1 MAEIY
6 RSRPTASAREEI
18 TMLQKPRGTRDF
30 LPAEMAQR
38 RYIERRMRTV
48 AASFGYGE
56 VVTPM
61 FEEQELFT
69 VKSGEGIIG
78 EMYAFEDKGGRK
90 IALRPEVTAAVVR
103 AYVNEAQVAPK
114 PLRWFYF
121 AECFRYERPQ
131 KGRYR
136 QFWQFGCELIGADS
150 AAADAEV
157 IALAFAL
164 LKSSGVRFVLKI
176 GHLSPMKHMLAGLDA
191 VEQKKV
197 MAALDKRDME
207 LLENTLAA
215 IGHSDLSAP
224 LARLITAETLEEV
237 WAVTGDIPEKARI
250 EETFGYL
257 KAQNIPFVQNFGI
270 ARGLDYY
277 TGMVFEAFADN
288 LGAENQILGG
298 GVYRLAHLF
307 GGKDVPS
314 CGFAI
319 GFDRVMVSLGEIQPE
334 TAPVVAVVATPET
347 RASAYTAAAAFRS
360 SGITAVMD
368 LMDRSFGAQLSSAI
382 KSGASYAVL
391 IGANEA
397 AAGTVTLKN
406 LAAAS
411 QKEMPLADAVAEV
424 VNGTC

>member
-1 MAEIY
+1 
-6 RSRPTASAREEI
+6 
-18 TMLQKPRGTRDF
+18 MLQKPRGTRDF

-38 RYIERRMRTV
+38 RHIERRMRTI
-48 AASFGYGE
+48 AQSYGYGE
-56 VVTPM
+56 IQTPM

-69 VKSGEGIIG
+69 LKSGEGIIG

-114 PLRWFYF
+114 PLRWYYF

-157 IALAFAL
+157 IALAYEL

-176 GHLSPMKHMLAGLDA
+176 GHLAPMKHMLRDLDA
-191 VEQKKV
+191 GEQKKV
-197 MAALDKRDME
+197 MAALDKRDMD
-207 LLENTLAA
+207 LLKTTLDA
-215 IGHSDLSAP
+215 IGHPDLYEP
-224 LARLITAETLEEV
+224 LTTLITAETLDQV
-237 WAVTGDIPEKARI
+237 WQVTGDIPEKSRI
-250 EETFGYL
+250 EETFRYL
-257 KAQNIPFVQNFGI
+257 TAQNIPFVQNFGI

-277 TGMVFEAFADN
+277 TGMVFEGFADN

-319 GFDRVMVSLGEIQPE
+319 GFDRVMVSLGEITPD
-334 TAPVVAVVATPET
+334 TAPVVAVVATPQT
-347 RASAYTAAAAFRS
+347 RTAAYTAAAAFRS
-360 SGITAVMD
+360 AGITVVMD
-368 LMDRSFGAQLSSAI
+368 VMDRSFGAQISSAL
-382 KSGASYAVL
+382 KSGAAYAAL
-391 IGANEA
+391 IGEKEA
-397 AAGTVTLKN
+397 AAGTITLKN
-406 LAAAS
+406 LEQAA
-411 QKEMPLADAVAEV
+411 QQEMSLADAVAEV
-424 VNGTC
+424 AGHGTC

>member
-1 MAEIY
+1 
-6 RSRPTASAREEI
+6 
-18 TMLQKPRGTRDF
+18 MLQKPRGTRDF

-38 RYIERRMRTV
+38 RYIERRMRCV
-48 AASFGYGE
+48 AQSFGYGE
-56 VVTPM
+56 VQTPM

-69 VKSGEGIIG
+69 LKSGEGIIG

-90 IALRPEVTAAVVR
+90 IVLRPEVTAAVVR

-150 AAADAEV
+150 PAADAEV
-157 IALAFAL
+157 IALAYEL
-164 LKSSGVRFVLKI
+164 LKCSGVRFILKI
-176 GHLSPMKHMLAGLDA
+176 GNLAPMKYMLAGLDA

-207 LLENTLAA
+207 LLETTLAA
-215 IGHSDLSAP
+215 IGHADLYEP
-224 LARLITAETLEEV
+224 FVRLITAATLDEV
-237 WAVTGDIPEKARI
+237 WAVTGDIPEKKRI
-250 EETFGYL
+250 EETFRYL
-257 KAQNIPFVQNFGI
+257 ASQNIPFVQNFGI

-277 TGMVFEAFADN
+277 TGMVFEGFADN

-319 GFDRVMVSLGEIQPE
+319 GFDRVMVSLGEIVPE
-334 TAPVVAVVATPET
+334 AAPVVAVVATPGT
-347 RASAYTAAAAFRS
+347 RIAAYAAAAAFRAA
-360 SGITAVMD
+360 GVTVVMD
-368 LMDRSFGAQLSSAI
+368 VMDRSFGAQLSSAL
-382 KSGASYAVL
+382 KLGASYAAL
-391 IGANEA
+391 IDEKEA
-397 AAGTVTLKN
+397 TAGTITLKD
-406 LAAAS
+406 LAQAS
-411 QKEMPLADAVAEV
+411 QKEMSLADAVDEV
-424 VNGTC
+424 ANGSC

>member
-1 MAEIY
+1 
-6 RSRPTASAREEI
+6 
-18 TMLQKPRGTRDF
+18 MLQKPRGTRDF

-38 RYIERRMRTV
+38 RYIEQRMRTV

-56 VVTPM
+56 VQTPM

-69 VKSGEGIIG
+69 LKSGEGIIG

-157 IALAFAL
+157 IALAYEL
-164 LKSSGVRFVLKI
+164 LKCSGVRFVLKI
-176 GHLSPMKHMLAGLDA
+176 GHLAPMKHMLAALDA
-191 VEQKKV
+191 AEQKKV

-207 LLENTLAA
+207 ILENTLAA
-215 IGHSDLSAP
+215 IGHSDLYEP
-224 LARLITAETLEEV
+224 LVRLIHAATLDEV
-237 WAVTGDIPEKARI
+237 WAVTGDIPERERI
-250 EETFGYL
+250 EETFRYL
-257 KAQNIPFVQNFGI
+257 AAQNIPFVQNFGI

-277 TGMVFEAFADN
+277 TGMVFEGFADN

-319 GFDRVMVSLGEIQPE
+319 GFDRVMVSLGEVVPE

-347 RASAYTAAAAFRS
+347 RTAAYAAAAAFRAA
-360 SGITAVMD
+360 GVTVVMD
-368 LMDRSFGAQLSSAI
+368 VMDRSFGAQLSSAL
-382 KSGASYAVL
+382 KSGASYAAL
-391 IGANEA
+391 IGEKEA

-406 LAAAS
+406 LAEAA
-411 QKEMPLADAVAEV
+411 QKETSLADAVDEV
-424 VNGTC
+424 ANGSC

>member
-1 MAEIY
+1 MI
-6 RSRPTASAREEI
+6 
-18 TMLQKPRGTRDF
+18 QKPRGTRDF
-30 LPAEMAQR
+30 LPEEMSQR
-38 RYIERRMRTV
+38 RFIENKMRAV

-69 VKSGEGIIG
+69 LKSGDGIIG

-90 IALRPEVTAAVVR
+90 IALRPEITAAVSR

-150 AAADAEV
+150 AEADAE
-157 IALAFAL
+157 IISLAYEL

-176 GHLSPMKHMLAGLDA
+176 GHLKPMKSVLSKLD
-191 VEQKKV
+191 EISQKKV

-207 LLENTLAA
+207 ILKNTLDSIESPELYEPLEKLINAESLSEVFAA
-215 IGHSDLSAP
+215 S
-224 LARLITAETLEEV
+224 
-237 WAVTGDIPEKARI
+237 GDIEEKDRI
-250 EETFGYL
+250 IKTFELLDAMG
-257 KAQNIPFVQNFGI
+257 IPYQLNFGI

-277 TGMVFEAFADN
+277 TGMVFEGFADN

-307 GGKDVPS
+307 GGKDTPS

-319 GFDRVMVSLGEIQPE
+319 GFDRVMVSLGEIIPNPQPI
-334 TAPVVAVVATPET
+334 AAVISTPES
-347 RASAYTAAAAFRS
+347 RKAAYTAAAKFRE

-368 LMDRSFGAQLSSAI
+368 VMDRGFGAQISSAV
-382 KSGASYAVL
+382 KSGASYAVI
-391 IGANEA
+391 IGEREA
-397 AAGTVTLKN
+397 DAGTVTLKN
-406 LAAAS
+406 LS
-411 QKEMPLADAVAEV
+411 SSEQKEMKIQDAVLEV
-424 VNGTC
+424 LNGNS

>member
-1 MAEIY
+1 
-6 RSRPTASAREEI
+6 
-18 TMLQKPRGTRDF
+18 MLQKPRGTRDF

-38 RYIERRMRTV
+38 RHIERRMRTI
-48 AASFGYGE
+48 AQSFGYGE
-56 VVTPM
+56 IQTPM

-69 VKSGEGIIG
+69 LKSGEGIIG

-114 PLRWFYF
+114 PLRWYYF

-157 IALAFAL
+157 IALAYEL

-176 GHLSPMKHMLAGLDA
+176 GHLAPMKHMLRDLDA
-191 VEQKKV
+191 GEQKKV
-197 MAALDKRDME
+197 MAALDKRDMD
-207 LLENTLAA
+207 LLKTTLDA
-215 IGHSDLSAP
+215 IEHPDLYEP
-224 LARLITAETLEEV
+224 LTTLITAETLDQV
-237 WAVTGDIPEKARI
+237 WQVTGDIPEKSRI
-250 EETFGYL
+250 EETFRYL
-257 KAQNIPFVQNFGI
+257 TAQNIPFVQNFGI

-277 TGMVFEAFADN
+277 TGMVFEGFADN

-319 GFDRVMVSLGEIQPE
+319 GFDRVMVSLGEITPD
-334 TAPVVAVVATPET
+334 TAPVVAVVATPQT
-347 RASAYTAAAAFRS
+347 RTAAYTAAAAFRS
-360 SGITAVMD
+360 AGITVVMD
-368 LMDRSFGAQLSSAI
+368 VMDRSFGAQISSAL
-382 KSGASYAVL
+382 KSGAAYAAL
-391 IGANEA
+391 IGEKEA
-397 AAGTVTLKN
+397 AAGTITLKN
-406 LAAAS
+406 LEQAA
-411 QKEMPLADAVAEV
+411 QQEMSLADAVAEV
-424 VNGTC
+424 AGHGTC

>member
-1 MAEIY
+1 
-6 RSRPTASAREEI
+6 
-18 TMLQKPRGTRDF
+18 MLQKPRGTRDF

-38 RYIERRMRTV
+38 RHIERRMRTI
-48 AASFGYGE
+48 AQSYGYGE
-56 VVTPM
+56 IQTPM

-69 VKSGEGIIG
+69 LKSGEGIIG

-114 PLRWFYF
+114 PLRWYYF

-136 QFWQFGCELIGADS
+136 QFWQLQFWQFGCELIGADS

-157 IALAFAL
+157 IALAYEL

-176 GHLSPMKHMLAGLDA
+176 GHLAPMKHMLRDLDA
-191 VEQKKV
+191 GEQKKV
-197 MAALDKRDME
+197 MAALDKRDMD
-207 LLENTLAA
+207 LLKITLDA
-215 IGHSDLSAP
+215 IDHPDLYDP
-224 LARLITAETLEEV
+224 LTTLITAETLDQV
-237 WAVTGDIPEKARI
+237 WQVTGDIPEKSRI
-250 EETFGYL
+250 EETFRYL
-257 KAQNIPFVQNFGI
+257 TAQNIPFVQNFGI

-277 TGMVFEAFADN
+277 TGMVFEGFADN

-319 GFDRVMVSLGEIQPE
+319 GFDRVMVSLGEITPDA
-334 TAPVVAVVATPET
+334 APVVAVVATPQT
-347 RASAYTAAAAFRS
+347 RTAAYTAAAAFRS
-360 SGITAVMD
+360 AGITVVMD
-368 LMDRSFGAQLSSAI
+368 VMDRSFGAQISSAL
-382 KSGASYAVL
+382 KSGAAYAAL
-391 IGANEA
+391 IGEKEA

-406 LAAAS
+406 LEQAA
-411 QKEMPLADAVAEV
+411 QQEMSLADAVAEV
-424 VNGTC
+424 AGHGTC

>member
-1 MAEIY
+1 
-6 RSRPTASAREEI
+6 
-18 TMLQKPRGTRDF
+18 MLQKPRGTRDF

-38 RYIERRMRTV
+38 RHIERRMRTI
-48 AASFGYGE
+48 AQSFGYGE
-56 VVTPM
+56 IQTPM

-69 VKSGEGIIG
+69 LKSGEGIIG

-114 PLRWFYF
+114 PLRWYYF

-157 IALAFAL
+157 IALAYEL

-176 GHLSPMKHMLAGLDA
+176 GHLAPMKHMLRDLDA
-191 VEQKKV
+191 GEQKKV
-197 MAALDKRDME
+197 MAALDKRDMD
-207 LLENTLAA
+207 LLKTTLDA
-215 IGHSDLSAP
+215 IEHPDLYDP
-224 LARLITAETLEEV
+224 LTTLITAETLDQV
-237 WAVTGDIPEKARI
+237 WQVTGDIPEKSRI
-250 EETFGYL
+250 EETFRYL
-257 KAQNIPFVQNFGI
+257 TAQNIPFVQNFGI

-277 TGMVFEAFADN
+277 TGMVFEGFADN

-319 GFDRVMVSLGEIQPE
+319 GFDRVMVSLGEITPDA
-334 TAPVVAVVATPET
+334 APVVAVVATPQT
-347 RASAYTAAAAFRS
+347 RTAAYTAAAAFRS
-360 SGITAVMD
+360 AGITVVMD
-368 LMDRSFGAQLSSAI
+368 VMDRSFGAQISSAL
-382 KSGASYAVL
+382 KSGAAYAAL
-391 IGANEA
+391 IGEKEA
-397 AAGTVTLKN
+397 AAGTITLKN
-406 LAAAS
+406 LEQAA
-411 QKEMPLADAVAEV
+411 QQEMSLADAVAEV
-424 VNGTC
+424 AGHGTC

>member
-1 MAEIY
+1 
-6 RSRPTASAREEI
+6 
-18 TMLQKPRGTRDF
+18 MLQKPRGTRDF

-38 RYIERRMRTV
+38 RHIERRMRTI
-48 AASFGYGE
+48 AQSYGYGE
-56 VVTPM
+56 IQTPM

-69 VKSGEGIIG
+69 LKSGEGIIG

-114 PLRWFYF
+114 PLRWYYF

-157 IALAFAL
+157 IALAYEL

-176 GHLSPMKHMLAGLDA
+176 GHLAPMKHMLHNLDA
-191 VEQKKV
+191 GEQKKV
-197 MAALDKRDME
+197 MAALDKRDMD
-207 LLENTLAA
+207 LLKTTLDA
-215 IGHSDLSAP
+215 IGHPDLYDP
-224 LARLITAETLEEV
+224 LTTLITAETLDQV
-237 WAVTGDIPEKARI
+237 WQVTGDIPEKSRI
-250 EETFGYL
+250 EETFRYL
-257 KAQNIPFVQNFGI
+257 TAQNIPFVQNFGI

-277 TGMVFEAFADN
+277 TGMVFEGFADN

-319 GFDRVMVSLGEIQPE
+319 GFDRVMVSLGEITPDA
-334 TAPVVAVVATPET
+334 APVVAVVATPQT
-347 RASAYTAAAAFRS
+347 RTAAYTAAAAFRGA
-360 SGITAVMD
+360 GITVVMD
-368 LMDRSFGAQLSSAI
+368 VMDRSFGAQISSAL
-382 KSGASYAVL
+382 KSGAAYAAL
-391 IGANEA
+391 IGEKEA

-406 LAAAS
+406 LEQAA
-411 QKEMPLADAVAEV
+411 QQEMSLADAVAEV
-424 VNGTC
+424 AGHGTC

>member
-1 MAEIY
+1 MI
-6 RSRPTASAREEI
+6 
-18 TMLQKPRGTRDF
+18 QKPRGTRDF
-30 LPAEMAQR
+30 LPEEMSQR
-38 RYIERRMRTV
+38 RFIENKMRAV

-69 VKSGEGIIG
+69 LKSGDGIIG

-90 IALRPEVTAAVVR
+90 IALRPEITAAVSR

-150 AAADAEV
+150 AEADAE
-157 IALAFAL
+157 IISLAYEL

-176 GHLSPMKHMLAGLDA
+176 GHLKPMKSVLSKLDA
-191 VEQKKV
+191 ISQKKV

-207 LLENTLAA
+207 ILKNTLDSIESPELYEPLEKLINAE
-215 IGHSDLSAP
+215 SLS
-224 LARLITAETLEEV
+224 EV
-237 WAVTGDIPEKARI
+237 FEASGDIEEKDRI
-250 EETFGYL
+250 IKTFELLDAMG
-257 KAQNIPFVQNFGI
+257 IPYQLNFGI

-277 TGMVFEAFADN
+277 TGMVFEGFADN

-307 GGKDVPS
+307 GGKDTPS

-319 GFDRVMVSLGEIQPE
+319 GFDRVMVSLGEIIPNPKPI
-334 TAPVVAVVATPET
+334 AAVISTPES
-347 RASAYTAAAAFRS
+347 RKAAYTAAAKFRE

-368 LMDRSFGAQLSSAI
+368 VMDRGFGAQISSAV
-382 KSGASYAVL
+382 KSGASYAVI
-391 IGANEA
+391 IGEREA
-397 AAGTVTLKN
+397 DAGTVTLKN
-406 LAAAS
+406 LS
-411 QKEMPLADAVAEV
+411 SSEQKEMKIQDAVLEV
-424 VNGTC
+424 LNGNS

>member
-1 MAEIY
+1 
-6 RSRPTASAREEI
+6 
-18 TMLQKPRGTRDF
+18 MLQKPRGTRDF

-38 RYIERRMRTV
+38 RHIERRMRTI
-48 AASFGYGE
+48 AQSFGYGE
-56 VVTPM
+56 IQTPM

-69 VKSGEGIIG
+69 LKSGEGIIG

-114 PLRWFYF
+114 PLRWYYF

-157 IALAFAL
+157 IALAYEL

-176 GHLSPMKHMLAGLDA
+176 GHLAPMKHMLRDLDA
-191 VEQKKV
+191 GEQKKV
-197 MAALDKRDME
+197 MAALDKRDMD
-207 LLENTLAA
+207 LLKTTLDA
-215 IGHSDLSAP
+215 IGHPDLYDP
-224 LARLITAETLEEV
+224 LITLITAETLDQV
-237 WAVTGDIPEKARI
+237 WQVTGDIPEKSRI
-250 EETFGYL
+250 EETFRYL
-257 KAQNIPFVQNFGI
+257 TAQNIPFVQNFGI

-277 TGMVFEAFADN
+277 TGMVFEGFADN

-319 GFDRVMVSLGEIQPE
+319 GFDRVMVSLGEITPD
-334 TAPVVAVVATPET
+334 TAPVVAVVATPQT
-347 RASAYTAAAAFRS
+347 RTAAYTAAAAFRS
-360 SGITAVMD
+360 AGITVVMD
-368 LMDRSFGAQLSSAI
+368 VMDRSFGAQISSAL
-382 KSGASYAVL
+382 KSGAAYAAL
-391 IGANEA
+391 IGEKEA
-397 AAGTVTLKN
+397 AAGTITLKN
-406 LAAAS
+406 LEQAA
-411 QKEMPLADAVAEV
+411 QQEMSLADAVAEV
-424 VNGTC
+424 AGHGTC

>member
-1 MAEIY
+1 
-6 RSRPTASAREEI
+6 
-18 TMLQKPRGTRDF
+18 MLQKPRGTRDF

-38 RYIERRMRTV
+38 RYIEQRMRTV

-56 VVTPM
+56 VQTPM

-69 VKSGEGIIG
+69 LKSGEGIIG

-157 IALAFAL
+157 IALAYEL
-164 LKSSGVRFVLKI
+164 LKCSGVRFVLKI
-176 GHLSPMKHMLAGLDA
+176 GHLAPMKHMLAALDA
-191 VEQKKV
+191 AEQKKV

-207 LLENTLAA
+207 ILENTLAA
-215 IGHSDLSAP
+215 IGHSDLYEP
-224 LARLITAETLEEV
+224 LVRLIHACTLDEV
-237 WAVTGDIPEKARI
+237 WAVTGDIPERERI
-250 EETFGYL
+250 EETFRYL
-257 KAQNIPFVQNFGI
+257 AAQNIPFVQNFGI

-277 TGMVFEAFADN
+277 TGMVFEGFADN

-319 GFDRVMVSLGEIQPE
+319 GFDRVMVSLGEVVPE

-347 RASAYTAAAAFRS
+347 RTAAYAAATAFRAA
-360 SGITAVMD
+360 GVTVVMD
-368 LMDRSFGAQLSSAI
+368 VMDRSFGAQLSSAL
-382 KSGASYAVL
+382 KSGASYAAL
-391 IGANEA
+391 IGEKEA

-406 LAAAS
+406 LAEAA
-411 QKEMPLADAVAEV
+411 QKETSLADAVDEV
-424 VNGTC
+424 ANGSC

>member
-1 MAEIY
+1 
-6 RSRPTASAREEI
+6 
-18 TMLQKPRGTRDF
+18 MLQKPRGTRDF

-38 RYIERRMRTV
+38 RSIERRMRDV

-90 IALRPEVTAAVVR
+90 IALRPEITAAVVR

-157 IALAFAL
+157 IALASDL
-164 LKSSGVRFVLKI
+164 LSCSGVRFVLKI

-207 LLENTLAA
+207 LLENTLAS
-215 IGHSDLSAP
+215 IGHADLYDP
-224 LARLITAETLEEV
+224 LVRLITAETLDEV
-237 WAVTGDIPEKARI
+237 FAVTGDIPEKARI
-250 EETFGYL
+250 EETFSYL

-319 GFDRVMVSLGEIQPE
+319 GFDRVMVSLGEIVP
-334 TAPVVAVVATPET
+334 TAAPVVAVIATAET
-347 RASAYTAAAAFRS
+347 RGPAYAAAAAFRS
-360 SGITAVMD
+360 AGITAVMD
-368 LMDRSFGAQLSSAI
+368 LMDRSFGAQLSSAL

-424 VNGTC
+424 INGTC

>member
-1 MAEIY
+1 
-6 RSRPTASAREEI
+6 
-18 TMLQKPRGTRDF
+18 MLQKPRGTRDF

-38 RYIERRMRTV
+38 RHIERRMRTI
-48 AASFGYGE
+48 AQSFGYGE
-56 VVTPM
+56 IQTPM

-69 VKSGEGIIG
+69 LKSGEGIIG

-114 PLRWFYF
+114 PLRWYYF

-157 IALAFAL
+157 IALAYEL

-176 GHLSPMKHMLAGLDA
+176 GHLAPMKHMLQDLDA
-191 VEQKKV
+191 GEQKKV
-197 MAALDKRDME
+197 MAALDKRDMD
-207 LLENTLAA
+207 LLKTTLDA
-215 IGHSDLSAP
+215 IDHPDLYEP
-224 LARLITAETLEEV
+224 LTTLITAETLDQV
-237 WAVTGDIPEKARI
+237 WQVTGDIPEKSRI
-250 EETFGYL
+250 EETFRYL
-257 KAQNIPFVQNFGI
+257 TAQNIPFVQNFGI

-277 TGMVFEAFADN
+277 TGMVFEGFADN

-319 GFDRVMVSLGEIQPE
+319 GFDRVMVSLGEITPD
-334 TAPVVAVVATPET
+334 TAPVVAVVATPQT
-347 RASAYTAAAAFRS
+347 RTAAYTAAAAFRS
-360 SGITAVMD
+360 AGITVVMD
-368 LMDRSFGAQLSSAI
+368 VMDRSFGAQISSAL
-382 KSGASYAVL
+382 KSGAAYAAL
-391 IGANEA
+391 IGEKEA
-397 AAGTVTLKN
+397 AAGTITLKN
-406 LAAAS
+406 LEQAA
-411 QKEMPLADAVAEV
+411 QQEMSLADAVAEV
-424 VNGTC
+424 AGHGTC

>member
-1 MAEIY
+1 
-6 RSRPTASAREEI
+6 
-18 TMLQKPRGTRDF
+18 MLQKPRGTRDF

-38 RYIERRMRTV
+38 RHIERRMRTI
-48 AASFGYGE
+48 AQSFGYGE
-56 VVTPM
+56 IQTPM

-69 VKSGEGIIG
+69 LKSGEGIIG

-114 PLRWFYF
+114 PLRWYYF

-157 IALAFAL
+157 IALAYEL

-176 GHLSPMKHMLAGLDA
+176 GHLAPMKHMLRDLDA
-191 VEQKKV
+191 GEQKKV
-197 MAALDKRDME
+197 MAALDKRDMD
-207 LLENTLAA
+207 LLKTTLDA
-215 IGHSDLSAP
+215 IEHPDLYEP
-224 LARLITAETLEEV
+224 LTTLITAETLDQV
-237 WAVTGDIPEKARI
+237 WQVTGDIPEKSRI
-250 EETFGYL
+250 EETFRYL
-257 KAQNIPFVQNFGI
+257 TAQNIPFVQNFGI

-277 TGMVFEAFADN
+277 TGMVFEGFADN

-319 GFDRVMVSLGEIQPE
+319 GFDRVMVSLGEITPDA
-334 TAPVVAVVATPET
+334 APVVAVVATPQT
-347 RASAYTAAAAFRS
+347 RTAAYTAAAAFRS
-360 SGITAVMD
+360 AGITVVMD
-368 LMDRSFGAQLSSAI
+368 VMDRSFGAQISSAL
-382 KSGASYAVL
+382 KSGAAYAAL
-391 IGANEA
+391 IGEKEA

-406 LAAAS
+406 LEQAA
-411 QKEMPLADAVAEV
+411 QQEMSLADAVAEV
-424 VNGTC
+424 AGHGTC

>member
-1 MAEIY
+1 
-6 RSRPTASAREEI
+6 
-18 TMLQKPRGTRDF
+18 MLQKPRGTRDF

-38 RYIERRMRTV
+38 RHIERRMRTI
-48 AASFGYGE
+48 AQSFGYGE
-56 VVTPM
+56 IQTPM

-69 VKSGEGIIG
+69 LKSGEGIIG

-114 PLRWFYF
+114 PLRWYYF

-157 IALAFAL
+157 IALAYEL

-176 GHLSPMKHMLAGLDA
+176 GHLAPMKHMLRDLDA
-191 VEQKKV
+191 GEQKKV
-197 MAALDKRDME
+197 MAALDKRDMD
-207 LLENTLAA
+207 LLKTTLDA
-215 IGHSDLSAP
+215 IDHPDLYEP
-224 LARLITAETLEEV
+224 LTTLITAETLDQV
-237 WAVTGDIPEKARI
+237 WQVTGDIPEKSRI
-250 EETFGYL
+250 EETFRYL
-257 KAQNIPFVQNFGI
+257 TAQNIPFVQNFGI

-277 TGMVFEAFADN
+277 TGMVFEGFADN

-319 GFDRVMVSLGEIQPE
+319 GFDRVMVSLGEITPDA
-334 TAPVVAVVATPET
+334 APVVAVVATPQT
-347 RASAYTAAAAFRS
+347 RTAAYTAAAAFRS
-360 SGITAVMD
+360 AGITVVMD
-368 LMDRSFGAQLSSAI
+368 VMDRSFGAQISSAL
-382 KSGASYAVL
+382 KSGAAYAAL
-391 IGANEA
+391 IGEKEA
-397 AAGTVTLKN
+397 AAGTITLKN
-406 LAAAS
+406 LEQAA
-411 QKEMPLADAVAEV
+411 QQEMSLADAVAEV
-424 VNGTC
+424 AGHGTC

>member
-1 MAEIY
+1 
-6 RSRPTASAREEI
+6 
-18 TMLQKPRGTRDF
+18 MLQKPRGTRDF

-38 RYIERRMRTV
+38 RHIERRMRTI
-48 AASFGYGE
+48 AQSFGYGE
-56 VVTPM
+56 IQTPM

-69 VKSGEGIIG
+69 LKSGEGIIG

-114 PLRWFYF
+114 PLRWYYF

-157 IALAFAL
+157 IALAYEL

-176 GHLSPMKHMLAGLDA
+176 GHLAPMKHMLRDLDA
-191 VEQKKV
+191 GEQKKV
-197 MAALDKRDME
+197 MAALDKRDMD
-207 LLENTLAA
+207 LLKTTLDA
-215 IGHSDLSAP
+215 IEHPDLYDP
-224 LARLITAETLEEV
+224 LTTLITAETLDQV
-237 WAVTGDIPEKARI
+237 WQVTGDIPEKSRI
-250 EETFGYL
+250 EETFRYL
-257 KAQNIPFVQNFGI
+257 TAQNIPFVQNFGI

-277 TGMVFEAFADN
+277 TGMVFEGFADN

-319 GFDRVMVSLGEIQPE
+319 GFDRVMVSLGEITPDA
-334 TAPVVAVVATPET
+334 APVVAVVATPQT
-347 RASAYTAAAAFRS
+347 RTAAYTAAAAFRS
-360 SGITAVMD
+360 AGITVVMD
-368 LMDRSFGAQLSSAI
+368 VMDRSFGAQISSAL
-382 KSGASYAVL
+382 KSGAAYAAL
-391 IGANEA
+391 IGEKEA

-406 LAAAS
+406 LEQAA
-411 QKEMPLADAVAEV
+411 QQEMSLADAVAEV
-424 VNGTC
+424 AGHGTC

>member
-1 MAEIY
+1 
-6 RSRPTASAREEI
+6 
-18 TMLQKPRGTRDF
+18 MLQKPRGTRDF

-38 RYIERRMRTV
+38 RHIERRMRTI
-48 AASFGYGE
+48 AQSFGYGE
-56 VVTPM
+56 IQTPM

-69 VKSGEGIIG
+69 LKSGEGIIG

-114 PLRWFYF
+114 PLRWYYF

-157 IALAFAL
+157 IALAYEL

-176 GHLSPMKHMLAGLDA
+176 GHLAPMKHMLRDLDA
-191 VEQKKV
+191 GEQKKV
-197 MAALDKRDME
+197 MAALDKRDMD
-207 LLENTLAA
+207 LLKTTLDA
-215 IGHSDLSAP
+215 IDHPDLYDP
-224 LARLITAETLEEV
+224 LTTLITAETLDQV
-237 WAVTGDIPEKARI
+237 WQVTGDIPEKSRI
-250 EETFGYL
+250 EETFRYL
-257 KAQNIPFVQNFGI
+257 TAQNIPFVQNFGI

-277 TGMVFEAFADN
+277 TGMVFEGFADN

-319 GFDRVMVSLGEIQPE
+319 GFDRVMVSLGEITPDA
-334 TAPVVAVVATPET
+334 APVVAVVATPQT
-347 RASAYTAAAAFRS
+347 RTAAYTAAAAFRS
-360 SGITAVMD
+360 AGITVVMD
-368 LMDRSFGAQLSSAI
+368 VMDRSFGAQISSAL
-382 KSGASYAVL
+382 KSGAAYAAL
-391 IGANEA
+391 IGEKEA
-397 AAGTVTLKN
+397 AAGTITLKN
-406 LAAAS
+406 LEQAA
-411 QKEMPLADAVAEV
+411 QQEMSLADAVAEV
-424 VNGTC
+424 AGHGTC

>member
-1 MAEIY
+1 
-6 RSRPTASAREEI
+6 
-18 TMLQKPRGTRDF
+18 
-30 LPAEMAQR
+30 MAQR

-48 AASFGYGE
+48 ARSFGYGE
-56 VVTPM
+56 VQTPM
-61 FEEQELFT
+61 FEELELFT
-69 VKSGEGIIG
+69 LKSGEGIIG

-90 IALRPEVTAAVVR
+90 IALRPEITAAVVR

-157 IALAFAL
+157 IALAYEL
-164 LKSSGVRFVLKI
+164 LKSSGVRFILKI
-176 GHLSPMKHMLAGLDA
+176 GHLAPMKHMLAGLDA

-197 MAALDKRDME
+197 MAALDKRDTD
-207 LLENTLAA
+207 LLETTLAA
-215 IGHSDLSAP
+215 IGHPDLFEP
-224 LARLITAETLEEV
+224 LVRLITAATLNEV
-237 WAVTGDIPEKARI
+237 WDVTGDIPEKERI
-250 EETFGYL
+250 EETFRYL
-257 KAQNIPFVQNFGI
+257 AAQNIPFVQNFGI

-319 GFDRVMVSLGEIQPE
+319 GFDRVMVSLGEIVPE
-334 TAPVVAVVATPET
+334 AAPVVAVVATPGT
-347 RASAYTAAAAFRS
+347 RAAAYAAAAAFRAA
-360 SGITAVMD
+360 GITVVMD
-368 LMDRSFGAQLSSAI
+368 VMDRSFGAQLSSAL
-382 KSGASYAVL
+382 KSGASYAAL
-391 IGANEA
+391 IGEKEA

-406 LAAAS
+406 LAQAA
-411 QKEMPLADAVAEV
+411 QKEMNLTDAVDEV
-424 VNGTC
+424 ANGSC